1 MARSTA
7 LRAQGLCLARGSFL
21 LDIPFWSV
29 EDGQVVALYGP
40 SGSGKSTL
48 LSIIAGQVFA
58 DSGESWVGSARPNRD
73 RLIAGHPGVVWVK
86 QDFGLS
92 PYRSLRDNL
101 LDLVHGRLEDQED
114 RIVRRIM
121 RTLHLGMDPSRPANS
136 LSGGEQQRL
145 SIGRALLGRPKVLL
159 LDEPFS
165 HVDGF
170 LKERLFQL
178 LKAWQRKT
186 KATVVLVAH
195 DARDAMRWADRI
207 DVMQQGQIVE
217 SGPSYQIYAAPKTK
231 PMAYAWGPLNDV
243 VLSRVPDGL
252 RAHKNA
258 FRQGRRWFLR
268 PEHLSRAELEL
279 HCGPCREVER
289 WSEGSAN
296 MVRLESASGQLWILR
311 RA

>member
-21 LDIPFWSV
+21 LDVPFWSV
-29 EDGQVVALYGP
+29 EAGQVVALYGP

-121 RTLHLGMDPSRPANS
+121 RTLHLGMDPSRLAHS

-170 LKERLFQL
+170 LKERLIQL

-186 KATVVLVAH
+186 KATVVFVAH

-231 PMAYAWGPLNDV
+231 PMAYAWGPINDF
-243 VLSRVPDGL
+243 VLSRVPGGL
-252 RAHKNA
+252 RAHENA

-279 HCGPCREVER
+279 HCGPCRELER

-296 MVRLESASGQLWILR
+296 MLRLESESGQPWILR
-311 RA
+311 LP